1 MDKQETPRYE
11 VRPVTESDIVK
22 QEDFGTF
29 RIIKTP
35 WNIIYTNYVGYTVM
49 TAPYTTTPQG
59 RSGKLSLYEW
69 LEYVLNSK
77 EEFLSRKDE
86 ILNELGIT
94 YGEWLE
100 HMKEMTE
107 AVMTKPCVVFTD
119 LDYAVKEATEHIK
132 WLESKSKEL
141 MEAMSTPVTEE
152 SEDDVK
158 KNAEHDAEAIATENF
173 LETLKEEGHETD

>member
-1 MDKQETPRYE
+1 MEKQETPRYE

-77 EEFLSRKDE
+77 EEFLSSEKE
-86 ILNELGIT
+86 TLNELGIT

-119 LDYAVKEATEHIK
+119 LDYAEKLEHQIRMHELDLNDRIK
-132 WLESKSKEL
+132 DIPQIILLLEQGFSEL
-141 MEAMSTPVTEE
+141 IFLLSFR
-152 SEDDVK
+152 
-158 KNAEHDAEAIATENF
+158 KN
-173 LETLKEEGHETD
+173 KTDHN

>member
-22 QEDFGTF
+22 QDDFGTF

-49 TAPYTTTPQG
+49 TTPYTTTPQG

-77 EEFLSRKDE
+77 EEFLSR
-86 ILNELGIT
+86 LNT
-94 YGEWLE
+94 
-100 HMKEMTE
+100 
-107 AVMTKPCVVFTD
+107 
-119 LDYAVKEATEHIK
+119 
-132 WLESKSKEL
+132 
-141 MEAMSTPVTEE
+141 
-152 SEDDVK
+152 
-158 KNAEHDAEAIATENF
+158 
-173 LETLKEEGHETD
+173 